1 MSSEPFATSAPLEPK
16 LYFANE
22 RTFLHWLHACL
33 TLASVGMVLTS
44 AADRDNPMLLCI
56 GVALSGVSLF
66 LMWYAYR
73 TFLWRM
79 ARIRS
84 RAAERADDP
93 VGPIVISASVV
104 VALAASAMLAFSS
117 SLGPA

>member
-1 MSSEPFATSAPLEPK
+1 MSSQPLASSAPLEPK

-33 TLASVGMVLTS
+33 TLASVGMVFTS
-44 AADRDNPMLLCI
+44 SADVDSPVLL
-56 GVALSGVSLF
+56 GLGVSLSAVALF

-84 RAAERADDP
+84 RAAQRADDP
-93 VGPIVISASVV
+93 IGPIVISASVV
-104 VALAASAMLAFSS
+104 LALGCSAVLAFSS
-117 SLGPA
+117 AFA